1 MTDENAIPDRDLRD
15 PLVAAVEDLSRV
27 RELLITAG
35 RGEVSASVVRASLQ
49 EYWHAHRS
57 TLRAAAVS
65 VGEELRR
72 QSLAELYKWRAQLDA
87 QLKDAR
93 EVTGEP
99 PVMGGPKVPPRDDN
113 ANTTG
118 TP

>member
-1 MTDENAIPDRDLRD
+1 VTDENAGPDPDSRDR
-15 PLVAAVEDLSRV
+15 LVAAVEDLSHL
-27 RELLITAG
+27 RELLMTAG

-49 EYWHAHRS
+49 EYWHAHGS

-87 QLKDAR
+87 QLRTR
-93 EVTGEP
+93 E
-99 PVMGGPKVPPRDDN
+99 R
-113 ANTTG
+113 
-118 TP
+118 